1 MPKKKNNSVDDEKYD
16 EYTVKE
22 KLYRKYKA
30 RHRDNTRRQQRL
42 RKLKSKEDEE
52 MNTLESLAHEPNQY
66 SRLGWQVEFKEE
78 YDNITVTIAPD

>member
-1 MPKKKNNSVDDEKYD
+1 MPKKKNNSVNDEKYD

-42 RKLKSKEDEE
+42 RKLKSKEEGGQ
-52 MNTLESLAHEPNQY
+52 H
-66 SRLGWQVEFKEE
+66 G
-78 YDNITVTIAPD
+78 

>member
-1 MPKKKNNSVDDEKYD
+1 MPKKKNNSVNDERYD

-42 RKLKSKEDEE
+42 RKLKFKEDGGQ
-52 MNTLESLAHEPNQY
+52 H
-66 SRLGWQVEFKEE
+66 
-78 YDNITVTIAPD
+78 D